1 MFETREAR
9 AMFAQGDFMLATFG
23 VHATLLAAEAL
34 AVFPL
39 LLPIPIFYFECR
51 EREFLLGKS
60 SDSESPTPVDTRGSP
75 FLSNDAFGATNRNMN
90 IMTGSTCD
98 DPTAGKG
105 IGELGIV
112 SGIFV

>member
-60 SDSESPTPVDTRGSP
+60 SDSESPTPARSCQTML
-75 FLSNDAFGATNRNMN
+75 LSNEQEYEHYDWFH
-90 IMTGSTCD
+90 
-98 DPTAGKG
+98 
-105 IGELGIV
+105 L
-112 SGIFV
+112 